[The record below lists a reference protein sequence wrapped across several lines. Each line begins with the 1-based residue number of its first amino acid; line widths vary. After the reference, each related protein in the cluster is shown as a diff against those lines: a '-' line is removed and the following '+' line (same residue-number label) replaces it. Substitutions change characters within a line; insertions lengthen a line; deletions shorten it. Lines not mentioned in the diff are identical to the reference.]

1 LLPGTLPSSAIVIS
15 RKCSRFPS
23 DEHCFDKVVGENVV
37 LIAPASSR
45 RVLCSGNARRFG
57 SFSNKTPMFSGSAM
71 PTEMALRPS
80 SIESALSGPGDLES
94 TALLLDIDGT
104 ILDVAVTPGSVVVSD
119 ALRSSLK
126 ELHAKCGGALAL
138 VSGRLIYDIDNL
150 FAPLR
155 LPAIGG
161 HGAEM
166 RVSAE
171 MPTHAQHADAISDAL
186 RKLVAAA
193 VADDPR
199 LIVEDKTTSLAVHYR
214 LAPQME
220 ETLKTRIAA
229 IVSRSAVQNLE
240 VMHGKAV
247 IEIKS
252 SHFSKGTAV
261 QEMMKNPPFQGR
273 KPIFIG
279 DDTTDVTVFKILPAL
294 GGIGYSVEGFMPGA
308 NGIFGSPHEV
318 RSWLASLCERE
329 GNHRQ

>member
-1 LLPGTLPSSAIVIS
+1 
-15 RKCSRFPS
+15 
-23 DEHCFDKVVGENVV
+23 
-37 LIAPASSR
+37 
-45 RVLCSGNARRFG
+45 
-57 SFSNKTPMFSGSAM
+57 MFSGSAM

-80 SIESALSGPGDLES
+80 SIECPLPGPGDLQS

-104 ILDVAVTPGSVVVSD
+104 ILDVAITPGSVIVSD

-138 VSGRLIYDIDNL
+138 VSGRLIHDIDNL

-171 MPTHAQHADAISDAL
+171 TPTRARHADAISDAL
-186 RKLVAAA
+186 RKLVEAVAAA
-193 VADDPR
+193 DPR
-199 LIVEDKTTSLAVHYR
+199 VVVEDKTTSIAVHYR
-214 LAPQME
+214 LAPQTE
-220 ETLKTRIAA
+220 ETLKTKIAA
-229 IVSRSAVQNLE
+229 IVSRVAAQNLE

-261 QEMMKNPPFQGR
+261 QELMKDPPFLGR

-294 GGIGYSVEGFMPGA
+294 GGVGYSVERFMPGA

-329 GNHRQ
+329 GNDPQ